1 MRLAVL
7 SVSRA
12 LRTLAPFCVCGMLSL
27 GTASGSDGLASLR
40 GRVQDSGGAPLIGAL
55 IAVQDNDA
63 LFRERLVFSDRSG
76 VFSIP
81 NLLAGN
87 YSLKVT
93 KPRFLPAVAASI
105 NLTEGTNAVLT
116 ISLQTA
122 MEIIRRGVRR
132 GSLEEMKWVLRSAAS
147 TRPILRMFEDDT
159 DGVDVDT
166 TLVAAET
173 SGYLQL
179 YTRSIDT
186 PDGPADS
193 VGSQFAFSLPLAV
206 GSQVTFSGQYTEAAG
221 QPRGFGATYQFSPG
235 AHHKSSLAVKL
246 RQGASFNAG
255 ANGSESREIKVQY
268 GEQLQWSDH
277 LVFSYGADI
286 GRADGIASHNYLRPE
301 FGVAWVPGEARTTL
315 KASYSRRA
323 PADTDDPIRGREYFD
338 RTVYIPAELERYSH
352 TEIGASHIL
361 SEFLQ
366 VSASVFRDELGTQAF
381 LVDADNGR
389 QAIMILDGKGA
400 TTTGVRM
407 HADRSF
413 RGFEAGAGYTY
424 ASAIGFDPNV
434 ISPDELG
441 SESARR
447 NFHVV
452 TARVTTDIDL
462 TQTAV
467 TAVYRWNSGFSLSA
481 IDPYQRFAEY
491 NDPTLSITIA
501 QDLPNWKIFPGKF
514 QAVVDARNLFE
525 PSFGSRRTIHAQYPR
540 LFKGGIH
547 IKF

>member
-1 MRLAVL
+1 MRLAVP

-12 LRTLAPFCVCGMLSL
+12 LRTLASFCVCGMLSL
-27 GTASGSDGLASLR
+27 GTATASDGLASVR
-40 GRVQDSGGAPLIGAL
+40 GRVQDSTGAPLIGAL

-93 KPRFLPAVAASI
+93 KPRFLPAVAAGI

-147 TRPILRMFEDDT
+147 TRPILRMVEDDT
-159 DGVDVDT
+159 DEVDVTT
-166 TLVAAET
+166 TLVASET

-179 YTRSIDT
+179 YSRSIDT
-186 PDGPADS
+186 PDGPTDS

-206 GSQVTFSGQYTEAAG
+206 GSQVTFSGQYTESAG

-235 AHHKSSLAVKL
+235 AHHKSSLAVKM
-246 RQGASFNAG
+246 RQGASYNAG

-286 GRADGIASHNYLRPE
+286 GRADGITSHNYLRPE
-301 FGVAWVPGEARTTL
+301 FGAAWVPEARTTL
-315 KASYSRRA
+315 KVSYSRRA

-338 RTVYIPAELERYSH
+338 RTVYIPPELERYSH
-352 TEIGASHIL
+352 TEIGATHVL
-361 SEFLQ
+361 SEFLL
-366 VSASVFRDELGTQAF
+366 VSAAAFRDELGTQAF
-381 LVDADNGR
+381 LVNADNGR
-389 QAIMILDGKGA
+389 RAIMIFDGKGA
-400 TTTGVRM
+400 TTTGVRV

-413 RGFEAGAGYTY
+413 RGFEAGVGYTY

-434 ISPDELG
+434 ISPAELRR
-441 SESARR
+441 EAERR

-467 TAVYRWNSGFSLSA
+467 TAVYRWNSGFSLAA
-481 IDPYQRFAEY
+481 IDPYQRFVEY

-501 QDLPNWKIFPGKF
+501 QDLPNWKIFPGKL